1 MLVFFDL
8 MDWVLS
14 ILNVRQTQSECR
26 LCAQSLA
33 SDVEISIYLL
43 FIEGSLADWEFMMMV
58 VVLMMMVMVVMMFV
72 MVVMMVVMEI
82 SISLFIEGSLAV
94 AGELICLN
102 LLAGWIELS
111 LTFSPR
117 LLFPQT

>member
-1 MLVFFDL
+1 M
-8 MDWVLS
+8 
-14 ILNVRQTQSECR
+14 VR
-26 LCAQSLA
+26 
-33 SDVEISIYLL
+33 
-43 FIEGSLADWEFMMMV
+43 MMV
-58 VVLMMMVMVVMMFV
+58 L
-72 MVVMMVVMEI
+72 VVMMVVMEI

-111 LTFSPR
+111 LTFSTIV